1 MIQGRRVGVFA
12 AMSLDGYLA
21 GKDDNLEFLDGVQ
34 DPDEDYGYGAFAS
47 RVVGYVVGRRTYEV
61 VKELCEG
68 EFPHVGRWPIFV
80 VTHQAAAMPA
90 TEGVEFGTLEELPA
104 WLGQRVAPTEGD
116 EVVWCDGGGQVISAL
131 SEHIDEWTLSVV
143 PSLLGDGIRLFP
155 GGRPPVALTCS
166 GAMSYSRG
174 LVQMRYIKAQG

>member
-1 MIQGRRVGVFA
+1 MIQGRRIGVFA

-21 GKDDNLEFLDGVQ
+21 GKDDNLDFLAGVQ
-34 DPDEDYGYGAFAS
+34 DPEEDYGYGAFAN

-61 VKELCEG
+61 VQELCDG
-68 EFPHVGRWPIFV
+68 EFPHVGRWPIYV
-80 VTHQAAAMPA
+80 VTNQAAAMPD
-90 TEGVEFGTLEELPA
+90 TEGVEFGTLEELPV

-143 PSLLGDGIRLFP
+143 PALLGDGIRLFP
-155 GGRPPVALTCS
+155 GGRPPVSLSCS

-174 LVQMRYIKAQG
+174 LVQMRYVKAQG

>member
-1 MIQGRRVGVFA
+1 
-12 AMSLDGYLA
+12 MSLDGYLA
-21 GKDDNLEFLDGVQ
+21 GKDDNLDFLAGVQ
-34 DPDEDYGYGAFAS
+34 DPEEDYGYGAFAN

-61 VKELCEG
+61 VQELCDG
-68 EFPHVGRWPIFV
+68 EFPHVGRWPIYV
-80 VTHQAAAMPA
+80 VTNQAAAMPD
-90 TEGVEFGTLEELPA
+90 TEGVEFGTLEELPV

-143 PSLLGDGIRLFP
+143 PALLGDGIRLFP
-155 GGRPPVALTCS
+155 GGRPPVSLSCS

-174 LVQMRYIKAQG
+174 LVQMRYVKAQG

>member
-47 RVVGYVVGRRTYEV
+47 RVVGYEV

-174 LVQMRYIKAQG
+174 LVQMRYVKAQD

>member
-1 MIQGRRVGVFA
+1 MIQGRRIGVFA

-21 GKDDNLEFLDGVQ
+21 GKDDNLDFLAGVQ
-34 DPDEDYGYGAFAS
+34 DPEEDYGYGAFAN
-47 RVVGYVVGRRTYEV
+47 RVVGYVVGRRTFEV
-61 VKELCEG
+61 VQELCDG
-68 EFPHVGRWPIFV
+68 EFPHVGRWPIYV
-80 VTHQAAAMPA
+80 VTNQAAAMPD
-90 TEGVEFGTLEELPA
+90 TEGVEFGTLEELPV

-143 PSLLGDGIRLFP
+143 PALLGDGIRLFP
-155 GGRPPVALTCS
+155 GGRPPVSLSCS

-174 LVQMRYIKAQG
+174 LVQMRYVKAQG